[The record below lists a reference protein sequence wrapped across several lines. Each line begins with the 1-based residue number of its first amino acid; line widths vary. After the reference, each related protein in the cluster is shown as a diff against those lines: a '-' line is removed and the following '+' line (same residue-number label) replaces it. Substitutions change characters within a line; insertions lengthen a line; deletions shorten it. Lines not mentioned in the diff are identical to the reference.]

1 MPIFNYF
8 KSVGVSLFRERLVKS
23 DEPMLAATQC
33 GARTPLSPLAQAAL
47 DKHLPG
53 FQAKRLMQHPTPQIS
68 NVQKADAA
76 CLTDICSCETLPE
89 VEIFSLL
96 EESIPKYKIRADA
109 ITQFAG
115 YENQDWFV
123 PSPALPIPPEGLHL
137 TKEQIRETLNYF
149 LLCGN
154 RVSQMT
160 RAYDDIEAVT
170 RLLEEKEKDLELTVQ
185 IGKELLTQ
193 NGRLEKRIVDLEA
206 ELKKSNEERAQLAH
220 DLHQKSE
227 LIAVLTNDIDEGNE
241 TETPT
246 ATKSIN
252 LDLLQRKV
260 ASLQDENQSLK
271 REAQQLAKQTDE
283 VEEQERKLME
293 DITTQLNSA
302 NSQFDGLSLELERQ
316 KEENRLQHEQILS
329 LQARL
334 SEAEMRLHQLTAE
347 NDEQVSLLSI
357 TKENQNMLA
366 TELAEFKERYQE
378 VLALLQETQEQ
389 LRKQKKKSQPQA
401 RSSFLPGLGIPH
413 PDSLHSELMESS
425 LYSDNSLDSGISSD
439 RMSGIGS
446 GHLPPFKK
454 VFETVRCAAKNGH
467 YSDGMSH
474 LGAMALS
481 SSSQPRMS
489 ALPFVPP
496 TLNQAGMGT
505 YHRPSSVYS
514 GSTYPSY
521 ESSSL
526 GIKTMSCESLTSSQ
540 SEDGYPSQPAGI
552 PGAPGAKDLEAA
564 LKRLTPAEVLVRRT
578 MLAHAPAGTYTYDEN
593 PHQGVPL
600 GMRTPDSIMSTGS
613 SAASGGFTH
622 GSSNQW
628 RLPERLQIVKP
639 MEGSQTLHHWSRLA
653 TPNLSGLLEE
663 RPGVQVRGGR
673 GLEELG
679 MQVYSL
685 SDVEEDMDD
694 NPGKQFQESGC
705 VYTYTNSTVM
715 HPDDGTAALLGL
727 SVASSRV
734 ASNSTSRQS
743 TCPPTPRSGM
753 SRRNSCSTYSVNMG
767 LASLLNERGI
777 KAITPSALNTPAG
790 PNYSPTV
797 TPCNSP
803 EGSPTRSQSPEPLLG
818 ILSSGADLIRRKLLG
833 EVERPTRNHPKQ
845 QKIMLSRLE
854 KRALRSLRLL
864 EKVESVG
871 LENIIG
877 SQPNAM
883 SQLSSGI
890 ANRSVSPMAQLT
902 SLKNL
907 SASGSGLNK
916 GISNDS
922 LKSFTDSD
930 LPSSISSTDVDS
942 DDSSLN
948 VAAAKESSSAVPNPV
963 DIRLKQMQ
971 RQKSRRNLKNGIG
984 QRPDLGTV
992 GGKVRPDLGRVD
1004 TGANAK
1010 KASPPPQKQK
1020 QRSEEKVATQSM
1032 TQSFVGSISS
1042 LFFGR
1047 KGGWL

>member
-1 MPIFNYF
+1 M
-8 KSVGVSLFRERLVKS
+8 
-23 DEPMLAATQC
+23 
-33 GARTPLSPLAQAAL
+33 
-47 DKHLPG
+47 
-53 FQAKRLMQHPTPQIS
+53 
-68 NVQKADAA
+68 
-76 CLTDICSCETLPE
+76 
-89 VEIFSLL
+89 
-96 EESIPKYKIRADA
+96 
-109 ITQFAG
+109 
-115 YENQDWFV
+115 
-123 PSPALPIPPEGLHL
+123 
-137 TKEQIRETLNYF
+137 
-149 LLCGN
+149 
-154 RVSQMT
+154 
-160 RAYDDIEAVT
+160 
-170 RLLEEKEKDLELTVQ
+170 
-185 IGKELLTQ
+185 
-193 NGRLEKRIVDLEA
+193 
-206 ELKKSNEERAQLAH
+206 
-220 DLHQKSE
+220 
-227 LIAVLTNDIDEGNE
+227 
-241 TETPT
+241 
-246 ATKSIN
+246 
-252 LDLLQRKV
+252 DLLQRKV

-496 TLNQAGMGT
+496 TLNQTGMGT

-593 PHQGVPL
+593 PQQGVPL

-743 TCPPTPRSGM
+743 T
-753 SRRNSCSTYSVNMG
+753 
-767 LASLLNERGI
+767 
-777 KAITPSALNTPAG
+777 
-790 PNYSPTV
+790 
-797 TPCNSP
+797 
-803 EGSPTRSQSPEPLLG
+803 
-818 ILSSGADLIRRKLLG
+818 
-833 EVERPTRNHPKQ
+833 
-845 QKIMLSRLE
+845 
-854 KRALRSLRLL
+854 
-864 EKVESVG
+864 
-871 LENIIG
+871 
-877 SQPNAM
+877 
-883 SQLSSGI
+883 
-890 ANRSVSPMAQLT
+890 
-902 SLKNL
+902 
-907 SASGSGLNK
+907 
-916 GISNDS
+916 
-922 LKSFTDSD
+922 
-930 LPSSISSTDVDS
+930 
-942 DDSSLN
+942 
-948 VAAAKESSSAVPNPV
+948 
-963 DIRLKQMQ
+963 
-971 RQKSRRNLKNGIG
+971 
-984 QRPDLGTV
+984 
-992 GGKVRPDLGRVD
+992 
-1004 TGANAK
+1004 
-1010 KASPPPQKQK
+1010 
-1020 QRSEEKVATQSM
+1020 
-1032 TQSFVGSISS
+1032 
-1042 LFFGR
+1042 
-1047 KGGWL
+1047 